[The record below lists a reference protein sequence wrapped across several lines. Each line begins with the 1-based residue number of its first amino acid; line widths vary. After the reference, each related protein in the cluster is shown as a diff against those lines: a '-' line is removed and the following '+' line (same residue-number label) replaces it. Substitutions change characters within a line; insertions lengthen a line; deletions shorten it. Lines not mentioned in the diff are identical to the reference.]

1 MVHMSSSPVRILV
14 VDDEASF
21 RDALTSSLSR
31 EGFVVETAADGRE
44 ALDLFA
50 AAVPDVVLL
59 DVMLPGISGIDVC
72 RAIRDES
79 SVPIIM
85 VSAKAEEIDT
95 VIALEVGADDYVA
108 KPYRF
113 RELVA
118 RIRSVLRRKGFD
130 SPATNDTEELVV
142 GDLVLRRD
150 EHEILLRGE
159 AVSLPLKEFEVLALL
174 MENAGHVVQRHTLL
188 DQVWGYDYVGAGK
201 TLDVHVKRIR
211 SKIEDDPK
219 NPTRLITIRGLGY
232 KLSA

>member
-130 SPATNDTEELVV
+130 SPATSDTEELVV

-159 AVSLPLKEFEVLALL
+159 AVSLPLK
-174 MENAGHVVQRHTLL
+174 
-188 DQVWGYDYVGAGK
+188 
-201 TLDVHVKRIR
+201 
-211 SKIEDDPK
+211 
-219 NPTRLITIRGLGY
+219 
-232 KLSA
+232 